1 MFKHTTT
8 ALRSLG
14 TTASASVGEYVRPDD
29 WVDMPATQT
38 NTVDI
43 LVQVT
48 DSDSNFCAINV
59 TASGGY
65 TVDWGDG
72 NIETFASAS
81 NAEHNYDFDS
91 ISLNGT
97 ETSEGY
103 RQAILRFYPTD
114 GVSDITAMNTVVKH
128 SRSGLPTYS
137 QPWLEEQIN
146 CPNLSSW
153 VNYGSVLC
161 RLCLNVDIIT
171 IGDILNAIDWFREYR
186 SLKNITYPAG
196 SLANVTDATRWHY
209 ANYALTS
216 ITYPAGSLANVTNA
230 TRWHYANFALT
241 NITYPAGSLANVTDA
256 TRWHYANYALP
267 GITYPAGSLA
277 NVTNATSWHHTNFAL
292 TNITYPAGSLANV
305 TDATNWHN
313 ANTALKSITYPA
325 GSLANVTNATSWHHT
340 NFALTSITYPAGS
353 LANVTN
359 ATNWHF
365 ANTSLKRIENIK
377 SSVSLNLTSLM
388 LARAE
393 LVEIFNSLPTVTSQV
408 LTITGNH
415 GVQDLTAS
423 DLLIVT
429 NKGWTVVQ

>member
-29 WVDMPATQT
+29 WVDMPTTQT

-72 NIETFASAS
+72 NVETFASAS
-81 NAEHNYDFDS
+81 NAEHNYDFNS
-91 ISLNGT
+91 IELNGT
-97 ETSEGY
+97 ETSKGLK
-103 RQAILRFYPTD
+103 QAVLRFYPTD
-114 GVSDITAMNTVVKH
+114 GVSDITAMNTAVKH
-128 SRSGLPTYS
+128 SRSGLQSYS
-137 QPWLEEQIN
+137 QPWLEEQVN

-153 VNYGSVLC
+153 VNYGSVFC
-161 RLCLNVDIIT
+161 WACLNVNIIA
-171 IGDILNAIDWFREYR
+171 IGNIVDVISWFRDYR
-186 SLKNITYPAG
+186 SLTSITYPPG
-196 SLANVTDATRWHY
+196 SLANVTNAINWHY

-230 TRWHYANFALT
+230 TNWHIN
-241 NITYPAGSLANVTDA
+241 
-256 TRWHYANYALP
+256 NYAL
-267 GITYPAGSLA
+267 T
-277 NVTNATSWHHTNFAL
+277 
-292 TNITYPAGSLANV
+292 
-305 TDATNWHN
+305 
-313 ANTALKSITYPA
+313 SITYPA
-325 GSLANVTNATSWHHT
+325 GSLANVTNATSWHNNNFALASITYPAGSLANVT
-340 NFALTSITYPAGS
+340 NATSWHINNYALTSITYPAGS

-359 ATNWHF
+359 ATSWHRGNFALASITYPAGSLANVTNATSWHF
-365 ANTSLKRIENIK
+365 SNTSLKRIENIK
-377 SSVSLNLTSLM
+377 STVSLNLSSLM

-429 NKGWTVVQ
+429 NKGWTVTQ